1 MNYWQLA
8 FSECDSSLG
17 RVVCSPAGLV
27 NNPYSGIDHC
37 VSEPVTHSL
46 DSSEGDAGTLKHVG
60 MVQAWVAHFVT
71 PLKCTYDEYD

>member
-1 MNYWQLA
+1 VNYWQLA

-27 NNPYSGIDHC
+27 NNPYSGIDHS

-46 DSSEGDAGTLKHVG
+46 DSSEGDAVTLKHG
-60 MVQAWVAHFVT
+60 LTSHESETAQKAQT
-71 PLKCTYDEYD
+71 T